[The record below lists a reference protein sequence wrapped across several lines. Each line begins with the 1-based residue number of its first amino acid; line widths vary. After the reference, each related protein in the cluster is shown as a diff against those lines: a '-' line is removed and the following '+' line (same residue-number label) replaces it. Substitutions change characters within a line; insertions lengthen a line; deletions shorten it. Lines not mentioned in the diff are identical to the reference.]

1 MVIVVL
7 SGQDLPA
14 LNMRCNPLHS
24 GSAGSLIDRQI
35 DAIKPKQN
43 TRRVD
48 HRLTL
53 PTFCILD
60 ENIILRD
67 TSVTDGGG
75 CRTRTCNGSVLRRM
89 EVLATHL
96 ICLPVYLPSHPRSLP
111 MTLHGFKLP
120 GINMHVGD
128 LPPPS
133 ALWST
138 RATRCHWGR
147 AHTILPFT
155 QNSARECTALREQ
168 HHSGARQKPFT
179 QFQAIRLCCIGLISL
194 KASN

>member
-1 MVIVVL
+1 MGQYSTSLVWFSQRAWLNLLTWLSCGDDNIQTPSQLNVDYCARFDSLWVCLLATNLSGCGYGNQKCCRQAQSCWIMVIVLL

-111 MTLHGFKLP
+111 MTLHAF
-120 GINMHVGD
+120 
-128 LPPPS
+128 
-133 ALWST
+133 
-138 RATRCHWGR
+138 
-147 AHTILPFT
+147 
-155 QNSARECTALREQ
+155 
-168 HHSGARQKPFT
+168 
-179 QFQAIRLCCIGLISL
+179 
-194 KASN
+194 